1 MKNWIRGTLA
11 LSLILTTL
19 TAQAEVKTINDVL
32 GRDVQVDVPAKRVV
46 LGFYYP
52 DYIAATGAENF
63 VQVVGISREF
73 WEKFNPG
80 SWDLY
85 NQKLPNLQGIGD
97 IGNIDRGTFSFEKT
111 LAMKPD
117 VVILAKQQYDTLKA
131 EMPRFEA
138 ANIPVVV
145 VDYNDQTVKNHVKS
159 TQIFGQLAGS
169 EQRADQVAQEYADGI
184 ADIQKRV
191 NAAQSAKPKI
201 YVEFGDKGPKEHS
214 FTFGKNMWGAIA
226 DIVGGDN
233 ISKPFVENWGPINP
247 EQVLVSK
254 PEVVMI
260 SGTEVG
266 MKQPNTMAMGIDVPA
281 DEAQRRLKG
290 FTTRNGWE
298 NLPAVKNNRVYGIY
312 HTASRSLSDLAAAQ
326 FMAKALYPE
335 AFADVDPDKT
345 YMDFHEKYLPVKPN
359 GTFFIQ
365 LGCGASICDGNA
377 TDQANNNTE
386 SSTAASQADPG
397 ANTSEN
403 VSWFTKL
410 MNWFSGL
417 FA

>member
-1 MKNWIRGTLA
+1 MRQVIRATLA
-11 LSLILTTL
+11 TAVLMTAMS
-19 TAQAEVKTINDVL
+19 AQAEIKTIHDVL
-32 GRDVQVDVPAKRVV
+32 GRDVKVDVPAKRVV

-52 DYIAATGAENF
+52 DYIAATGADNF
-63 VQVVGISREF
+63 GQVVGISREF

-80 SWDLY
+80 SWALY
-85 NQKLPNLQGIGD
+85 SEKLPNLQSIGD
-97 IGNIDRGTFSFEKT
+97 IGNIDRGTFSLEKT
-111 LAMKPD
+111 LALKPD

-145 VDYNDQTVKNHVKS
+145 VDYNDQSVKRHTES
-159 TQIFGQLAGS
+159 TKIFGQIAGT
-169 EQRADQVAQEYADGI
+169 EQRANQAAQEYADGI
-184 ADIQKRV
+184 ADVQKRV
-191 NAAQSAKPKI
+191 KAAGSAKPKI

-226 DIVGGDN
+226 DTVGGDN

-254 PEVVMI
+254 PDVIMI

-266 MKQPNTMAMGIDVPA
+266 MKQADAMAMGIDISA

-290 FTTRNGWE
+290 FTTRNGWA

-312 HTASRSLSDLAAAQ
+312 HTASRSLSDLASAQ
-326 FMAKALYPE
+326 FMAKALYPQ
-335 AFADVDPDKT
+335 AFTDIDPEKT
-345 YMDFHEKYLPVKPN
+345 YMDFHDKYLPVKPS

-365 LGCGASICDGNA
+365 LGCGASVCKDDVSTAVTTPDTVSPTETTTANA
-377 TDQANNNTE
+377 TPPQTM
-386 SSTAASQADPG
+386 
-397 ANTSEN
+397 
-403 VSWFTKL
+403 SWWDKL
-410 MNWFSGL
+410 VNWLSDL

>member
-1 MKNWIRGTLA
+1 MRQVIRATLA
-11 LSLILTTL
+11 TAVLMTAMS
-19 TAQAEVKTINDVL
+19 AQAEIKTIHDVL
-32 GRDVQVDVPAKRVV
+32 GRDVKVDVPAKRVV

-63 VQVVGISREF
+63 GHVVGISREF
-73 WEKFNPG
+73 WESFNPG
-80 SWDLY
+80 SWQLY
-85 NQKLPNLQGIGD
+85 SQKLPNLQGIGD
-97 IGNIDRGTFSFEKT
+97 IGNIDRGTFSLEKT

-117 VVILAKQQYDTLKA
+117 VVILAKWQYDTLKA

-138 ANIPVVV
+138 SNIPVVV
-145 VDYNDQTVKNHVKS
+145 VDYNDQSITNHTNS
-159 TQIFGQLAGS
+159 TKIFGQIAGT
-169 EQRADQVAQEYADGI
+169 EERANQAAQEYADGI

-191 NAAQSAKPKI
+191 QAAGLAKPKI
-201 YVEFGDKGPKEHS
+201 YIEFGDKGPKEHS

-226 DIVGGDN
+226 DTVGGDN

-247 EQVLVSK
+247 EQLLVSK
-254 PEVVMI
+254 PDVIII

-266 MKQPNTMAMGIDVPA
+266 MKQTDAMAMGIDISA

-290 FTTRNGWE
+290 FTTRNGWA

-312 HTASRSLSDLAAAQ
+312 HTASRSLSDLASAQ
-326 FMAKALYPE
+326 FMAKALYPA
-335 AFADVDPDKT
+335 AFSDVDPEKT

-365 LGCGASICDGNA
+365 LGCGASVCKDGVSTTTIAPDSVKA
-377 TDQANNNTE
+377 TAD
-386 SSTAASQADPG
+386 STPT
-397 ANTSEN
+397 TSAPETM
-403 VSWFTKL
+403 SWWGKL
-410 MNWFSGL
+410 GNWLRNL